1 MFDLEE
7 RSGGVLLHL
16 TSLPGPHGNGDLG
29 PEAHRFAG
37 QLAAAGQRWWQM
49 LPVGPPGEGNSPYS
63 ARSAFA
69 GSPLLVDLAALAR
82 DGLLPEPALPPRF
95 PEEGIDHAAAAAY
108 RDRELRRAFAAFE
121 RRRKRASYH
130 AFRERAAAWLEDFA
144 LFSALRFAT
153 GGRPWIEWD
162 RDVRLRRPGALA
174 RARRELAPEVELHR
188 FQQWVFDTQWRSFK
202 QHANRLG
209 IGLVGD
215 LPFFVAHDSADVWAH
230 RDLFELDEEGRPT
243 VVAGVPPDFFSTTGQ
258 RWGNPHYRV
267 SRMKRQGFRWW
278 IDRVEHDLERFDALR
293 LDHFIGFWRVWQIP
307 ADAPTAEKGRWAA
320 GPRDD
325 LFRRLRARRGARLPL
340 VAEDLG
346 LVTPEVKALRDRF
359 ELPGMK
365 VLQFAFGNDLQAQ
378 DFRPHN
384 YPRRSAA
391 FTGTHDNDTITG
403 WFFDRGGRERT
414 PEQTERERRTAL
426 AYLGSDDAREI
437 HWKMIRC
444 VMASVANLA
453 IVPVQDVLGLG
464 SEARMNR
471 PGTDSGN
478 WEWRMREG
486 AFDQDAVDRLAGMA
500 RLYERLPEAARAER
514 RHPAPRL
521 AARQVRA

>member
-29 PEAHRFAG
+29 AEAHRFAG

-69 GSPLLVDLAALAR
+69 GSPLLIDLAALAR
-82 DGLLPEPALPPRF
+82 DGVLRELAVPPRF
-95 PEEGIDHAAAAAY
+95 PAERVDHAAAAAF
-108 RDRELRRAFAAFE
+108 RERELRRAFAAFE
-121 RRRKRASYH
+121 RGRKRASYR

-144 LFSALRFAT
+144 LFSALRSAA
-153 GGRPWIEWD
+153 GGAPWIEWE
-162 RDVRLRRPGALA
+162 RELRLRRPGALA
-174 RARRELAPEVELHR
+174 RARRELASEIEFHR
-188 FQQWVFDTQWRSFK
+188 FQQWLFDGQWRSFK
-202 QHANRLG
+202 RHANSLG

-230 RDLFELDEEGRPT
+230 RDLFELDGEGRPT

-258 RWGNPHYRV
+258 FWGNPHYRW
-267 SRMKRQGFRWW
+267 SRLKQQAFRWW
-278 IDRVEHDLERFDALR
+278 IDRFEHGLERFDALR
-293 LDHFIGFWRVWQIP
+293 LDHFIGFWRVWQVP

-320 GPRDD
+320 GPRDA
-325 LFRRLRARRGARLPL
+325 LFRRLRRRRGGRLPL
-340 VAEDLG
+340 IAEDLG
-346 LVTPEVKALRDRF
+346 LVTPEVTALRDRY

-365 VLQFAFGNDLQAQ
+365 LIQFAFGDDLQAH

-391 FTGTHDNDTITG
+391 YTGTHDNDTIVG

-414 PEQTERERRTAL
+414 AEQTERERRTAL
-426 AYLGSDDAREI
+426 AYLGVDDAREI
-437 HWKMIRC
+437 HWQMIRC
-444 VMASVANLA
+444 VSASVANLA
-453 IVPVQDVLGLG
+453 IVPMQDVLGLG
-464 SEARMNR
+464 PEARMNR

-478 WEWRMREG
+478 WEWRLREG
-486 AFDQDAVDRLAGMA
+486 AFDQGAVDRLCELA
-500 RLYERLPEAARAER
+500 RLYDRLAGVERAER
-514 RHPAPRL
+514 RQPAPRL
-521 AARQVRA
+521 AAKEARA